1 MKIHDLFKYCSAI
14 GLALLCATNSWADYR
29 LNNPIGPDGYY
40 IVKWDC
46 EKNDWAESNDM
57 EFDETFVLAVDLT
70 GTIYENWVKN
80 PQTNGG
86 VTYPVENT
94 IVSLNSFRGAKS
106 QNMYK
111 DNRSRLWHIKGNIYG
126 AMYNFAQFETE
137 GGWTNT
143 TPAIGE

>member
-1 MKIHDLFKYCSAI
+1 MKKHDLFKYCSAI
-14 GLALLCATNSWADYR
+14 GLALLCATHSWADYR

-46 EKNDWAESNDM
+46 ERDTWAESNDM

-94 IVSLNSFRGAKS
+94 IVSLNSFRSEKPEYVQRQPLAVMAY
-106 QNMYK
+106 QRQYLRR
-111 DNRSRLWHIKGNIYG
+111 DVQLR
-126 AMYNFAQFETE
+126 
-137 GGWTNT
+137 
-143 TPAIGE
+143 PV